1 MFAVVRIDRRVSR
14 YPTAQDELA
23 FYTHDMNG
31 RFMYL
36 SKSGV
41 RVLNHNPARWLE
53 RPFWDALTDNPCN
66 DHIRSCEWKSQSEP
80 SVAGRICEIF
90 DRDGQRVRLKC
101 WSVHVLHEG
110 VPIGLTGIVRRLQDC
125 SHGATELSEVDEK
138 ELMAKVATLSD
149 VEERVIELVIDGSM
163 NKKMAVILD
172 VAVRTIESRR
182 ARAMAKLKTRTLSE
196 LVQLWVHV
204 RRIRARNKSTND
216 NTL

>member
-1 MFAVVRIDRRVSR
+1 MFAVVRIDRSVSR

-36 SKSGV
+36 SKSAE

-90 DRDGQRVRLKC
+90 DRDGQRVRLKYR
-101 WSVHVLHEG
+101 SVHVLHEG

-149 VEERVIELVIDGSM
+149 VEERVIELVIDGTM
-163 NKKMAVILD
+163 NKRAVILD
-172 VAVRTIESRR
+172 VAIRTIESRR
-182 ARAMAKLKTRTLSE
+182 ARAMAKLKTRTLS
-196 LVQLWVHV
+196 
-204 RRIRARNKSTND
+204 
-216 NTL
+216 

>member
-1 MFAVVRIDRRVSR
+1 
-14 YPTAQDELA
+14 
-23 FYTHDMNG
+23 
-31 RFMYL
+31 
-36 SKSGV
+36 
-41 RVLNHNPARWLE
+41 
-53 RPFWDALTDNPCN
+53 
-66 DHIRSCEWKSQSEP
+66 
-80 SVAGRICEIF
+80 
-90 DRDGQRVRLKC
+90 
-101 WSVHVLHEG
+101 VLHEG

-149 VEERVIELVIDGSM
+149 VEERVIELVIDGTM